1 MRSLD
6 ACIARHV
13 VAGTLP
19 ALAVPVALV
28 VPAPGQ
34 STGRKSPGAGAGR
47 GR

>member
-1 MRSLD
+1 MRILD

-13 VAGTLP
+13 VAGALP
-19 ALAVPVALV
+19 APAVLVALV
-28 VPAPGQ
+28 ASALGQ